1 MNGRQCSEE
10 FLYSLESAK
19 SSLEMF
25 VETRKLHPQLRSKL
39 EDVSRRVDV
48 FGYDSIYKAKFIP
61 HFLKLQDV
69 KAIDILALLYIFTNR
84 IGPKAVDHA
93 FRHHDLRFKAQKALG
108 CWLNDCGDLTED
120 DKGKLMLGKMQL
132 KKFDASGELKVHSMV
147 QEIEQET
154 VCVTGEG
161 FVIEAFQ
168 SREDAYIKALNWM
181 LDDQWDGDLVL
192 PYLEKSIL
200 VWKDSM
206 RKLNSF

>member
-48 FGYDSIYKAKFIP
+48 FGYESVYSAKFIP
-61 HFLKLQDV
+61 HYLKLKDV

-93 FRHHDLRFKAQKALG
+93 FRHHDLRFKAQKALA

-132 KKFDASGELKVHSMV
+132 QKFKV
-147 QEIEQET
+147 IEESEEET

-161 FVIEAFQ
+161 FVIEAFH
-168 SREDAYIKALNWM
+168 SREDAFNKALKWM
-181 LDDQWDGDLVL
+181 LDEDLDGDLVL

-200 VWKDSM
+200 VWKDNSM
-206 RKLNSF
+206 RKLNSFLV